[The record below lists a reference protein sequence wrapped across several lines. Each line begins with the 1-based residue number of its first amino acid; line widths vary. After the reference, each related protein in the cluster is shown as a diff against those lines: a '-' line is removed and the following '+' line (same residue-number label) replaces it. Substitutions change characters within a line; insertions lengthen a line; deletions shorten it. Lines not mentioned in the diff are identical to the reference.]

1 MEKTVTCR
9 GSVGFRQRIVFATL
23 SGRAVRIKDIR
34 TEQAEPG
41 MARHEVSFLRLIE
54 KLTTGGLFEISVTGT
69 SVYYKPGAL
78 VGGKFSHDCGSGRS
92 VTWFLEGVLPLM
104 PFAMAPITLLLNGVT
119 NSGHDQSVDL
129 FRTVTLPLVSRFGL
143 EEGLEFK
150 IVARGAPPEGGGQVM
165 LFVPTVR
172 KLKAVRLFEQSKVKR
187 IRGIAYA
194 TRVAPQMSSRMMQ
207 GCKDVLQHFTQD
219 VFIYTDHYKGKE
231 SGKSPGFGCALVAET
246 VTGAL
251 LSGERA
257 AMGGGELPEDVGKE
271 AACVLMNEIL
281 LGGCVDTTNQPM
293 VATLMALSPE
303 DVSKVRIGS
312 QLTEA
317 AIETLR
323 LLKKFFGVVFKI
335 EQQED
340 QTILLTCVGSGLEN
354 IHKIVR

>member
-1 MEKTVTCR
+1 MEKTITLR
-9 GSVGFRQRIVFATL
+9 GCAGFRQRVVFATL

-34 TEQAEPG
+34 ADQAEPG
-41 MARHEVSFLRLIE
+41 LAKHEVSFLRLLE

-104 PFAMAPITLLLNGVT
+104 PFAMAPITLVLHGVT

-143 EEGLEFK
+143 EEGLDFK
-150 IVARGAPPEGGGQVM
+150 IVARGAPPEGGGQVS

-172 KLKAVRLFEQSKVKR
+172 KLKALRLFEVAKVKR
-187 IRGIAYA
+187 VRGIAYA
-194 TRVAPQMSSRMMQ
+194 TRVAPHMSSRMVE
-207 GCKDVLQHFTQD
+207 GCKAVLQHLTQD

-251 LSGERA
+251 LSGERSA
-257 AMGGGELPEDVGKE
+257 TGGGELPEDVGKE
-271 AACVLMNEIL
+271 AALELMNEIL
-281 LGGCVDTTNQPM
+281 RGGCVDTTNQPT
-293 VATLMALSPE
+293 VLTLMALCPE
-303 DVSKVRIGS
+303 DVSKVRFGS
-312 QLTEA
+312 ELTEA

-323 LLKKFFGVVFKI
+323 LLKRFFGVVFKI
-335 EQQED
+335 EQENE
-340 QTILLTCVGSGLEN
+340 TIVLTCVGSGFEN
-354 IHKIVR
+354 IHKMVR